1 MFIINDEEKPQKQS
15 LFKKRSFRFGSMATI
30 FTAIFIAIIIVVNIG
45 VTMLA
50 NRFPLSIDLTSKKTY
65 NVSQKSVDF
74 IKKVNEKIT
83 IYVLS
88 SQAAYLSTPEYAP
101 CAKIMDQYPQHNPNI
116 SIQYIDLPKNPTFET
131 NYPKE
136 SLTAMSIIVASG
148 KRYKVI
154 GTNDLL
160 VTQYDS
166 ATGANNVTGDNT
178 EQELDSAID
187 YVTSDKLPIIMVTT
201 GHGEGDSADL
211 QTLLSK
217 NNYKVESKNIS
228 TVDGIDSAATT
239 MAIVAPT
246 TDFTSDEIKKLDS
259 FMTNSGS
266 YGKSLVVFFDPG
278 MTVLPN
284 LEDFIAEW
292 GIKVG
297 VGAVY
302 DKTNAISSTSVFHPF
317 EGSYDSDTVGSLT
330 SGIHADIVQ
339 SRPVTLL
346 FDTKGT
352 YTTKSVLATMN
363 TSRLWNPGVIN
374 DTTIASINLTDS
386 DKPGPF
392 TVIAKSTR
400 AEVSNNV
407 SVSSTILVSGTY
419 QFIANGELTA
429 PTFSNADIILNSIN
443 KMGGFKTAISVV
455 PKDRSTTT
463 LTLTA
468 AQAQGLEILFI
479 CIIPLAMLVLGF
491 VVWFR
496 RRNL

>member
-1 MFIINDEEKPQKQS
+1 MSIINDEEKPQKQS
-15 LFKKRSFRFGSMATI
+15 LLKKRSFRFGSMATI

-45 VTMLA
+45 VTMLS
-50 NRFPLSIDLTSKKTY
+50 NRFPLSIDLTSKKTF

-74 IKKVNEKIT
+74 IKKINEKIT

-88 SQAAYLSTPEYAP
+88 QEEAYLGTPALAP

-116 SIQYIDLPKNPTFET
+116 SIQYIDLTKDPTFET

-136 SLTAMSIIVASG
+136 ALTQNSIIVSSG

-154 GTNDLL
+154 TTDSLL
-160 VTQYDS
+160 VTATDS
-166 ATGANNVTGDNT
+166 TTGQTNVTGDNT

-187 YVTSDKLPIIMVTT
+187 YVTSEKLPIIMVTT

-217 NNYKVESKNIS
+217 NNYTVESKNIS
-228 TVDGIDSAATT
+228 TDGIDAAATS
-239 MAIVAPT
+239 MAIVSPT

-259 FMTNSGS
+259 FMTNNGS

-278 MTVLPN
+278 MTILPN

-297 VGAVY
+297 AGAVY
-302 DKTNAISSTSVFHPF
+302 DKTNAFSTGVFHPF
-317 EGSYDSDTVGSLT
+317 EGSYDTETVGSLT
-330 SGIHADIVQ
+330 TGIHADIINT
-339 SRPVTLL
+339 RPVTLL

-407 SVSSTILVSGTY
+407 SVSSTILVSGSY

-429 PTFSNADIILNSIN
+429 NTFANADIILNSIN
-443 KMGGFKTAISVV
+443 KMGGFVTAINIV

-468 AQAQGLEILFI
+468 GQAQGLEILFI
-479 CIIPLAMLVLGF
+479 CIIPLAMIILGF